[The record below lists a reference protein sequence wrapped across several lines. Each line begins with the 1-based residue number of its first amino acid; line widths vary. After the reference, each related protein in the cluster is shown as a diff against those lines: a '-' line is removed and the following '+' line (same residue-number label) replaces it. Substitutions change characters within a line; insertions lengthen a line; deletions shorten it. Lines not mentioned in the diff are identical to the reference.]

1 MTTPPASLGK
11 IAQQVE
17 LLLTTTLDQEIERWT
32 QLDPELAEP
41 ISEIRRLVLVG
52 GKRLRPAFCYW
63 GYVGLGGSDQDKVVQ
78 IGAAIELLHAMAL
91 FHDDIMDGAA
101 TRRGDTTTHLRFED
115 RHVRANWAGEARRF
129 GEGAAIL
136 IGDMAFVLSDRL
148 VSDVATPVRNMW
160 DDMRMELNVGQ
171 YLDMLGS
178 ARRERSR
185 EVADRI
191 CRYKSGKYTIERP
204 LHIGALLAHPN
215 NADTILQQLSAYGL
229 PLGDA
234 FQMRDDVLGAFGDES
249 VTGKSVGGDLRE
261 GKPTPLLAC
270 ATQRATTA
278 QLAVLHTVG
287 QEDLTDGDIATIQ
300 QVIIETGALDELE
313 DLIASLRDEAISALA
328 HTTLGSEAVNELNE
342 LAHYVADR
350 DV

>member
-17 LLLTTTLDQEIERWT
+17 LLLTSTLDQEIERWT

-41 ISEIRRLVLVG
+41 IAEIRRLVLVG

-63 GYVGLGGSDQDKVVQ
+63 GYVGLGGADQDKVVQ

-148 VSDVATPVRNMW
+148 VSDVSTPVRNMW

-215 NADTILQQLSAYGL
+215 NADIILQQLSAYGL

-234 FQMRDDVLGAFGDES
+234 IQMRDDVLGAFGDES
-249 VTGKSVGGDLRE
+249 VTGKSVGGDLR
-261 GKPTPLLAC
+261 
-270 ATQRATTA
+270 
-278 QLAVLHTVG
+278 
-287 QEDLTDGDIATIQ
+287 
-300 QVIIETGALDELE
+300 
-313 DLIASLRDEAISALA
+313 
-328 HTTLGSEAVNELNE
+328 
-342 LAHYVADR
+342 
-350 DV
+350 

>member
-17 LLLTTTLDQEIERWT
+17 LLLTSTLDQEIERWT

-41 ISEIRRLVLVG
+41 IAEIRRLVLAG

-78 IGAAIELLHAMAL
+78 IGAAI
-91 FHDDIMDGAA
+91 
-101 TRRGDTTTHLRFED
+101 
-115 RHVRANWAGEARRF
+115 
-129 GEGAAIL
+129 L

-148 VSDVATPVRNMW
+148 VSDVSTPVRNMW

-215 NADTILQQLSAYGL
+215 NADIILQQLSAYGL

-270 ATQRATTA
+270 AT
-278 QLAVLHTVG
+278 
-287 QEDLTDGDIATIQ
+287 
-300 QVIIETGALDELE
+300 
-313 DLIASLRDEAISALA
+313 
-328 HTTLGSEAVNELNE
+328 
-342 LAHYVADR
+342 
-350 DV
+350 